1 VMAPGGRVERLD
13 FTQVEGGWGVFKSSF
28 TAPEAGDY
36 KLKVASEQYGRRLET
51 DLHVARPVLEKEG
64 QPVNSQVLREISA
77 MTRGASGSVDDL
89 NKIVS
94 QISLL
99 PDPQPI
105 EKRVRL
111 WCDPAWGGVLVFLLI
126 VYWVGRKWA
135 GLI

>member
-1 VMAPGGRVERLD
+1 
-13 FTQVEGGWGVFKSSF
+13 
-28 TAPEAGDY
+28 
-36 KLKVASEQYGRRLET
+36 
-51 DLHVARPVLEKEG
+51 
-64 QPVNSQVLREISA
+64 

-126 VYWVGRKWA
+126 VYWAGRKWA